1 MPNHVKNIVKMKG
14 IVNLPLFTMDNGV
27 KCFDFNK
34 IIPMSESLNIESGSI
49 TEQAIIYFVTEK
61 CTIPLQS
68 IKDEYKEIVKNHVT
82 NSFSKSKSWADM
94 VFMRALEYAYNLT
107 SDKKEQ
113 FYKAG
118 ETYVSNII
126 SYGYSTWYDWCINN
140 WDTKWN
146 AYSNKQKGTDII
158 IFETAW
164 SNPEAIMLKLSEMYP
179 DIKIEHW
186 WADENTGSNDGH
198 RIYLGGK
205 IIEGGYCG
213 DCTDEAYEIC
223 DKCWNED
230 VE

>member
-14 IVNLPLFTMDNGV
+14 VVNLPLFTMEDDV

-34 IIPMSESLNIESGSI
+34 IIPMPESLNMESGSM
-49 TEQAIIYFVTEK
+49 TEEAIIYFVTER
-61 CTIPLQS
+61 CTISLRS
-68 IKDEYKEIVKNHVT
+68 IKDEYKEIVSKHVT
-82 NSFSKSKSWADM
+82 NSFHSSWANEVFIRTIDRVHDM
-94 VFMRALEYAYNLT
+94 IP
-107 SDKKEQ
+107 DKKEE

-126 SYGYSTWYDWCINN
+126 NYGYPTWYNWRINN

-164 SNPEAIMLKLSEMYP
+164 SNPEAIMIKLSEMYP

-186 WADENTGSNDGH
+186 WADEDTGNNDGH

-205 IIEGGYCG
+205 IIEGDYCES
-213 DCTDEAYEIC
+213 CSDEAYEIY